1 MSAKFPKHKHELKED
16 KFVTAAFLTSEFVV
30 QHLKKLL
37 ILAIIILVI
46 IFVIIAINANRKR
59 VDSHALRQFD
69 IAMSYYS
76 NNDFE
81 KAEEEFTTLSGN
93 YSSSKY
99 HNWAF
104 FYLGKIN
111 IEKDSVDYNK
121 TEQCFRKAASRIHN
135 KIIKEAAMIGI
146 AKCYLGQND
155 IENYY
160 AYLDKIT
167 KKFPDSF
174 NTPDHLYEIA
184 EYYFEKNDKVIAQK
198 YYHTIVERYKT
209 SSVFQKAK
217 KRLGEIKGGGII

>member
-30 QHLKKLL
+30 QHWKKLL

-59 VDSHALRQFD
+59 VDSQALSQFD

-81 KAEEEFTTLSGN
+81 KSEEEFTILSEN

-99 HNWAF
+99 HDWAF

-121 TEQCFRKAASRIHN
+121 AEQCFRKAASKLHN

-146 AKCYLGQND
+146 AKCYFGQND

-160 AYLDKIT
+160 AYLDEIT

-174 NTPDHLYEIA
+174 NTPEHIYEIA
-184 EYYFEKNDKVIAQK
+184 EHYFEKNDKVIAQK
-198 YYHTIVERYKT
+198 YYHKIVERYKT

-217 KRLGEIKGGGII
+217 RRLGEIKEVE